1 MSIPAS
7 LAISK
12 LRFPEDGQ
20 PLTAGEVTIP
30 EDEEA
35 TGQNRNAM
43 MTFSDGAWL
52 GLKVAGMMLVSTRF
66 LEQINICSHS

>member
-12 LRFPEDGQ
+12 LRFPEDSQ
-20 PLTAGEVTIP
+20 PLTAGKVTIP
-30 EDEEA
+30 EDEQ
-35 TGQNRNAM
+35 TNRKDSNAM

-52 GLKVAGMMLVSTRF
+52 GLKVAGMM
-66 LEQINICSHS
+66 

>member
-20 PLTAGEVTIP
+20 PLTAGKVIIP
-30 EDEEA
+30 EDKQ
-35 TGQNRNAM
+35 TNREDSNAM
-43 MTFSDGAWL
+43 MVFSDGAWL
-52 GLKVAGMMLVSTRF
+52 GLRVAGTM
-66 LEQINICSHS
+66 

>member
-20 PLTAGEVTIP
+20 PITSGKVTIP
-30 EDEEA
+30 EDER
-35 TGQNRNAM
+35 TRHQDRNAM

-52 GLKVAGMMLVSTRF
+52 GLRVAGMM
-66 LEQINICSHS
+66 

>member
-20 PLTAGEVTIP
+20 PLTAGKVAIP
-30 EDEEA
+30 EEEQ
-35 TGQNRNAM
+35 TEYQNRNAL

-52 GLKVAGMMLVSTRF
+52 GLRVAGMMWISSRDL
-66 LEQINICSHS
+66 N